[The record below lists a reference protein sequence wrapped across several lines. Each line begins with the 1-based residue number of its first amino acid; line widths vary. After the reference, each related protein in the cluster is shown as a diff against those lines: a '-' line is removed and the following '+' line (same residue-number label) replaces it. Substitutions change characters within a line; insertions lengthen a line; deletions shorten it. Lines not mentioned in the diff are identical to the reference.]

1 MNDLSAYMNDH
12 LAGATIALEALD
24 HLIKRHKGK
33 PLGDFFKQLEQDVE
47 QDSRTLQR
55 IIDASRGGES
65 AVRKAGGWLAEKFSR
80 TKFKAAGEQ
89 RDELGTLQALEMLE
103 LGIRGKQLLWRAL
116 SCAKLPAAQDVDL
129 IQLERRAV
137 EQQERVERQRMQT
150 AREVFGR

>member
-12 LAGATIALEALD
+12 LAGATVALEALD

-33 PLGDFFKQLEQDVE
+33 PLGDFFKQLEQEVE
-47 QDSRTLQR
+47 EDSRTLQR
-55 IIDASRGGES
+55 IIASRGGES
-65 AVRKAGGWLAEKFSR
+65 TFRKAGGWLAEKFSR

-103 LGIRGKQLLWRAL
+103 LGIRGKQLLWRAI
-116 SCAKLPAAQDVDL
+116 SCAKLPASLDVDL
-129 IQLERRAV
+129 SALERRAV
-137 EQQERVERQRMQT
+137 EQQERVERQRMET